1 MASSSVW
8 RIFPARNFA
17 HAGMAGIVFDNDNIA
32 GEEWRMRAAQVHQ
45 HAVMARNRNDLHGGD
60 DRGRKVLIV

>member
-1 MASSSVW
+1 
-8 RIFPARNFA
+8 
-17 HAGMAGIVFDNDNIA
+17 MAGIVFDNDNIA
-32 GEEWRMRAAQVHQ
+32 GEERRMRAAQVHQ